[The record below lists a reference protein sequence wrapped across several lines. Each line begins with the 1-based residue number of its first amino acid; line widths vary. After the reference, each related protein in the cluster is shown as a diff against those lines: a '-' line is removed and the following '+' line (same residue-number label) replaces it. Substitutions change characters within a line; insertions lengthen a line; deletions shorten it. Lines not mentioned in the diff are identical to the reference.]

1 MQYTHFN
8 WKKGKRCLQIEFRG
22 KRTDDMGDWE
32 SSGTFADV
40 YEADG
45 YFILVNPFN
54 QKPFGVCASKENVEE
69 RL

>member
-1 MQYTHFN
+1 
-8 WKKGKRCLQIEFRG
+8 
-22 KRTDDMGDWE
+22 MGDWE

-45 YFILVNPFN
+45 YFILVNHFN

-69 RL
+69 RLEKQFGVTMTPF